1 MASAIASP
9 SRMDEGVTGR
19 NPTTADSVGDPAR
32 HSARETAQDPTRERP
47 RWWPDG
53 EPWPPERWQGPP
65 WVRRRRGRDGW
76 SQDPA
81 GGGWDPS
88 WTGPPW
94 APGWGRRPRGR
105 AFARRLGCLFAAF
118 AVTIVSVGVLILW
131 LLGTAIGAVSGAG
144 RVTEIGAAAL
154 VVLVV
159 GLLALGLGVRIVR
172 GIGQPIGD
180 LVDAA
185 GRVEAGDYSVRVP
198 DREPGPP
205 EIRNLSRAF
214 NTMTARLQAD
224 EEQRRRLLADV
235 SHELRT
241 PLAVIQGNLEALV
254 DGVYPA
260 DAAHLSVI
268 LEETAVMARLVEDL
282 RTVVLAEA
290 GVLPL
295 HREPTDLAVLA
306 DEVAASFR
314 PTAEAA
320 GVGLTT
326 EVADDLPLLDVDP
339 IRIREVTSNLVA
351 NALRY
356 APRDSAVRLSVREA
370 GRSIELT
377 VHDDGPGIAPELLPY
392 VFDRFA
398 KSSESRGSGLGL
410 AIAKGIVTAHGGA
423 IEAQSAAGTGTTI
436 HFTLPQAQSG

>member
-1 MASAIASP
+1 
-9 SRMDEGVTGR
+9 MDEGVTGQ
-19 NPTTADSVGDPAR
+19 DPAPEP
-32 HSARETAQDPTRERP
+32 AADRP

-53 EPWPPERWQGPP
+53 EPWPPERWAGPP
-65 WVRRRRGRDGW
+65 WVRGRRRDGAW
-76 SQDPA
+76 ST
-81 GGGWDPS
+81 GGESERWGEGWA
-88 WTGPPW
+88 GPPW
-94 APGWGRRPRGR
+94 AGGWGRRRHGR

-118 AVTIVSVGVLILW
+118 AATIVSVGVLVLW
-131 LLGTAIGAVSGAG
+131 VLGTAIGAVSGAG
-144 RVTEIGAAAL
+144 RVTEIGVAAL

-185 GRVEAGDYSVRVP
+185 GRVEAGDYSVRLP

-260 DAAHLSVI
+260 DAAHLSLI
-268 LEETAVMARLVEDL
+268 LEETEVMARLVEDL

-306 DEVAASFR
+306 DEVATSFR
-314 PTAEAA
+314 ATAEAA
-320 GVGLTT
+320 GVKLTT
-326 EVADDLPLLDVDP
+326 KVADDLPLIDVDP

-356 APRDSAVRLSVREA
+356 APQQSAIQLTVGEVGST
-370 GRSIELT
+370 IELT
-377 VHDDGPGIAPELLPY
+377 VHDDGPGIPPELLAH

-410 AIAKGIVTAHGGA
+410 AIAKGIVTAHGGT
-423 IEAQSAAGTGTTI
+423 IDAQSAPGTGTTVR
-436 HFTLPQAQSG
+436 FTLSLPPTRSS